1 MKHNKRISKY
11 HIVEGIPSKVST
23 EVNNLLAEGWKLH
36 GTLHKIKIAPDN
48 IEIVI
53 QAMVLLT

>member
-11 HIVEGIPSKVST
+11 YIVDGIPSKVST
-23 EVNNLLAEGWKLH
+23 DVNALLAEGWEVH
-36 GTLHKIKIAPDN
+36 GTLHKMKIAPDN
-48 IEIVI
+48 VDIVA